1 MTYSSVK
8 HKRGTSTQW
17 ASATYVLKDG
27 EIGID
32 KTLNK
37 IKVGNGS
44 ALWAALPFINVLP
57 SELTELAQDA
67 VELAITA
74 GTGITKTYDDT
85 ANTITLAVDSTIAN
99 KTYVDTAV
107 SGLGSTAAASYVPLS
122 IVGSADGVAS
132 LDPDG
137 KVPDSEIPA
146 EITRNTLAQTLTN
159 KTIGLGTGITS
170 IAQYDNISG
179 FFGQSNIAIYQ
190 AGLDKGGRISISA
203 QGVISVV
210 NSGIGYVSGIVT
222 TSGGTRLIISVGG
235 NTLNGTLAEFNAALT
250 DGDFATESYV
260 TTAISNILDTAPETL
275 NTLNELA
282 AAINDDASFA
292 STITTALG
300 TKEPTLPSQTGN
312 SGKFLTTD
320 GTSKSWATV
329 AQYTLPAQT
338 SNSGKFLTTDG
349 TVESWATIPVT
360 SAATY
365 STLGTVYGLTS
376 STNAF
381 IGQNAGK
388 INTSTQNVA
397 VGFDALKSNIAGFG
411 VVAIGYSALPL
422 ATGNANTAVGNNSAN
437 ALTTGV
443 NGAYF
448 GYGAGIATTT
458 GDENTAIGMQA
469 LTTNIAGDQNVAVG
483 ASSLASSQGD
493 GNIGIGRSAGS
504 NLASGSNNIIIGTNN
519 LFSGA
524 SVSNEITIGNS
535 SNNRFRIPGL
545 AIDWTTSAYGRA
557 TYAST
562 SAPSGGAD
570 GDVWLVY
577 TP

>member
-1 MTYSSVK
+1 MTASIVK

-44 ALWAALPFINVLP
+44 SLWAALPFINVLP

-107 SGLGSTAAASYVPLS
+107 SGLSSTSATTYIPLS
-122 IVGSADGVAS
+122 LLGQVDGVAE
-132 LDPDG
+132 LDQNG
-137 KVPDSEIPA
+137 LVPDSQISS
-146 EITRNTLAQTLTN
+146 EITRNTVAQTLTN

-190 AGLDKGGRISISA
+190 AGLDRGGRISISA

-235 NTLNGTLAEFNAALT
+235 NTLSGTLAEFNAALT

-260 TTAISNILDTAPETL
+260 TTAVSNILDTAPETL

-300 TKEPTLPSQTGN
+300 TKEPLLPSQTGN

-320 GTSKSWATV
+320 GTAKSWSTV
-329 AQYTLPAQT
+329 AQYTLPTQT

-349 TVESWATIPVT
+349 TVESWAVIPVT
-360 SAATY
+360 SE
-365 STLGTVYGLTS
+365 STTTALGTVYGKTS
-376 STNAF
+376 GSNYA
-381 IGQNAGK
+381 IGQNLYP
-388 INTSTQNVA
+388 NLST
-397 VGFDALKSNIAGFG
+397 GTSNIAIGGSSMYAIQGGNGNIAIGESSFAG
-411 VVAIGYSALPL
+411 LANMDYNVGIGLNVMFNAGPAGGGNNVAIGS
-422 ATGNANTAVGNNSAN
+422 
-437 ALTTGV
+437 
-443 NGAYF
+443 
-448 GYGAGIATTT
+448 
-458 GDENTAIGMQA
+458 
-469 LTTNIAGDQNVAVG
+469 
-483 ASSLASSQGD
+483 
-493 GNIGIGRSAGS
+493 SAGS
-504 NLASGSNNIIIGTNN
+504 AATGEVYNNVLIGSSAGGGVGVSGAMISGTNN
-519 LFSGA
+519 ILIGYQSIPSA
-524 SVSNEITIGNS
+524 TSISNEITLGNS
-535 SNNRFRIPGL
+535 NITKFRIPGL
-545 AIDWTTSAYGRA
+545 SIDWSTTAYGRA

-562 SAPSGGAD
+562 SAPSGGNN

>member
-1 MTYSSVK
+1 MSTSIVK

-74 GTGITKTYDDT
+74 GTGITKTYNDT

-107 SGLGSTAAASYVPLS
+107 SGLSSTSATTYIPLS
-122 IVGSADGVAS
+122 LLGQVDGVAE
-132 LDPDG
+132 LDQNG
-137 KVPDSEIPA
+137 IVPDSQISSEV
-146 EITRNTLAQTLTN
+146 TRNTLAQTLTN

-190 AGLDKGGRISISA
+190 AGLDRGGRISISSE
-203 QGVISVV
+203 GVISVV

-235 NTLNGTLAEFNAALT
+235 NTLSGTLAEFNAALT

-260 TTAISNILDTAPETL
+260 ATAVSNILDAAPETL

-300 TKEPTLPSQTGN
+300 TKEPALPSQTGN

-320 GTSKSWATV
+320 GSSKSWATV
-329 AQYTLPAQT
+329 AQYTLPTQT
-338 SNSGKFLTTDG
+338 LNSGKFLTTDG
-349 TVESWATIPVT
+349 TVESWATVDALPTQTGNEGKYLKTNGT
-360 SAATY
+360 SA
-365 STLGTVYGLTS
+365 SW
-376 STNAF
+376 
-381 IGQNAGK
+381 
-388 INTSTQNVA
+388 
-397 VGFDALKSNIAGFG
+397 
-411 VVAIGYSALPL
+411 SALDVEGPNL
-422 ATGNANTAVGNNSAN
+422 
-437 ALTTGV
+437 
-443 NGAYF
+443 
-448 GYGAGIATTT
+448 
-458 GDENTAIGMQA
+458 M
-469 LTTNIAGDQNVAVG
+469 NIMEA
-483 ASSLASSQGD
+483 
-493 GNIGIGRSAGS
+493 
-504 NLASGSNNIIIGTNN
+504 
-519 LFSGA
+519 
-524 SVSNEITIGNS
+524 
-535 SNNRFRIPGL
+535 
-545 AIDWTTSAYGRA
+545 W
-557 TYAST
+557 
-562 SAPSGGAD
+562 
-570 GDVWLVY
+570 
-577 TP
+577 

>member
-1 MTYSSVK
+1 MTASIVK
-8 HKRGTSTQW
+8 HKRGTSIQW
-17 ASATYVLKDG
+17 ASATYILKDG

-44 ALWAALPFINVLP
+44 SLWPDLPFINVLP

-67 VELAITA
+67 VEAALTA
-74 GTGITKTYDDT
+74 GTGITKTYNDT
-85 ANTITLAVDSTIAN
+85 ANTVTLAVDSTIAN

-107 SGLGSTAAASYVPLS
+107 SGLQSASIQIYIPLS
-122 IVGSADGVAS
+122 LLGQVDGVAE
-132 LDPDG
+132 LDSNGVIPDAQ
-137 KVPDSEIPA
+137 IPA
-146 EITRNTLAQTLTN
+146 GITRDTELSSAISTEVTN
-159 KTIGLGTGITS
+159 R
-170 IAQYDNISG
+170 N
-179 FFGQSNIAIYQ
+179 
-190 AGLDKGGRISISA
+190 
-203 QGVISVV
+203 
-210 NSGIGYVSGIVT
+210 
-222 TSGGTRLIISVGG
+222 
-235 NTLNGTLAEFNAALT
+235 
-250 DGDFATESYV
+250 
-260 TTAISNILDTAPETL
+260 TAIATAKSEAIADATSQVSALIAGAPAAL
-275 NTLNELA
+275 NTLDELA
-282 AAINDDASFA
+282 AALGDDANYA
-292 STITTALG
+292 ATITTALG
-300 TKEPTLPSQTGN
+300 TKEPTLPVQTGN
-312 SGKFLTTD
+312 AGKFLTTD
-320 GTSKSWATV
+320 GTSKSWSTV

-338 SNSGKFLTTDG
+338 SNSGKFLTTNG

-397 VGFDALKSNIAGFG
+397 VGFDALKSNINGFG
-411 VVAIGYSALPL
+411 IVAIGYSALPL
-422 ATGNANTAVGNNSAN
+422 ATGNANTAVGNNSAY

-469 LTTNIAGDQNVAVG
+469 LTTNITGAQNVAVG
-483 ASSLASSQGD
+483 SGSLEASKGD
-493 GNIGIGRSAGS
+493 GNIGIGRSAGY
-504 NLASGSNNIIIGTNN
+504 NLASGSNNIIIGTTNQ
-519 LFSGA
+519 FSGT
-524 SVSNEITIGNS
+524 SVSNEITIGNA

-545 AIDWTTSAYGRA
+545 AVNWTTSAYGRA